1 MSDVMISLND
11 VCMEFNSELVLK
23 NITHDFEKGKIHG
36 IIGKNGSGKTVMM
49 KCICGFLLPTQG
61 EIYVQGQKIGQ
72 EADFP
77 NDIGVIIEVPGFLP
91 YFSGYQNLQMLAS
104 LKNII
109 SKQQIIQ
116 TLERVGLN
124 PKMKK
129 SVAKYSLGMKQR
141 LGIAQAIMENP
152 SLLILDEPMNGLD
165 KHAIEDIRELLMSL
179 RKEGKTILLAS
190 HSAEDI
196 DLLCDTICE
205 MDCGE
210 LSVKKACYDPTIVA
224 N

>member
-1 MSDVMISLND
+1 MSDVIISLKD
-11 VCMEFNSELVLK
+11 VCMEFKSEPVLK
-23 NITHDFEKGKIHG
+23 NITHDFEEGKIHG

-61 EIYVQGQKIGQ
+61 EIHVQGKRIG
-72 EADFP
+72 EDVDFP
-77 NDIGVIIEVPGFLP
+77 DNIGVIIEVPGFLP
-91 YFSGYQNLQMLAS
+91 YFSGYQNLHMLAS
-104 LKNII
+104 LQNRIGR
-109 SKQQIIQ
+109 QQIVQ
-116 TLERVGLN
+116 AMERVGLN

-152 SLLILDEPMNGLD
+152 SILILDEPMNGLD
-165 KHAIEDIRELLMSL
+165 KHAIKDFRELLISL
-179 RKEGKTILLAS
+179 RDEGKTVLLSS

-210 LSVKKACYDPTIVA
+210 LFPKMKSEL
-224 N
+224 

>member
-1 MSDVMISLND
+1 MSDIIISLKD

-23 NITHDFEKGKIHG
+23 NVTHDFKKGQIHG

-61 EIYVQGQKIGQ
+61 EIHVQNKRIGK
-72 EADFP
+72 EVDFP
-77 NDIGVIIEVPGFLP
+77 DDIGTIIEVPGFLP

-104 LKNII
+104 LQNKIN
-109 SKQQIIQ
+109 KEQIIK

-129 SVAKYSLGMKQR
+129 NVAKYSLGMKQR

-165 KHAIEDIRELLMSL
+165 KHGIKDIRELLMSL
-179 RKEGKTILLAS
+179 RDGGKTILLAS

-210 LSVKKACYDPTIVA
+210 LTVNK
-224 N
+224 